1 MPDSGAAPPPAPGIK
16 GDVREAR
23 AHDSAVQQVTG
34 KARYVDD
41 IPKPPGLLSLYIAMS
56 DRAHARI
63 TSLDLEAVRRAP
75 GVALVLSSDDVPGT
89 NDIGPVVADEPL
101 FAEGEVLFHGQ
112 PIFAVAAESEEAAR
126 RAAAFASVEYEDLP
140 AHLTVE
146 DAMAAGMDLE
156 PEQVMARGDAT
167 SALKN
172 SPRRL
177 TGTLTIGG
185 QDHLYLEGQVAL
197 ALPGEDNDVH
207 VFSSTQNPTEVQHLT
222 ARLLGIPDAAVTV
235 EVRRMGGAFGG
246 KETQSTIMAAASA
259 LAAMRTGRPVECV
272 LDRDDDMRMTGKRH
286 DFIAQYEVGY
296 GEDGRLTATHF
307 ALASRCG
314 HATDLS
320 FAINDRAMFHADN
333 CYHYPAVRIASR
345 RLRTH
350 TVSNTAFRGFGGP
363 QGMLAAERMIDEVA
377 FELDRDPVDV
387 RLANLYADG
396 NRSLTP
402 YHQTVD
408 DCVAGALITELMDIA
423 RYRERRDEIDA
434 YNAASPVIK
443 KGIALTPVKFGISFT
458 TKHLNQAGA
467 LIHVYTDGSVHLNHG
482 GTEMGQGLMVKV
494 AQVVAHEFQIDI
506 DRIKVSST
514 RTDKVPNTSATAA
527 SSGSDLNGMAARNAA
542 QTIKERLVAFAAES
556 YGVSSEA
563 ILFEGNHVL
572 IGAERLTFAELVKKA
587 YLGRVSLSASGY
599 YRTPT
604 IDYDRAK
611 HRGHPF
617 YYFAYGAAVS
627 EVAIDTLT
635 GETRVLQTD
644 ILHDVGQSLNPA
656 IDLGQVEGG
665 FVQGMGW
672 LTSEELV
679 YDDNGVLRT
688 HAPSTYKIPT
698 AGDRPLRFNAELW
711 ASGRNKVQT
720 IHRSKAV
727 GEPPFMLAI
736 SVFSAITHAVTAAA
750 GGKVFPKLDAPAT
763 PERVLMA
770 IEDAK
775 ARAAGVDG
783 VNA

>member
-1 MPDSGAAPPPAPGIK
+1 MPDAGAAPPQAPRIK
-16 GDVREAR
+16 GDVKEAR
-23 AHDSAVQQVTG
+23 AHDSAIQQVTG

-56 DRAHARI
+56 ERAHARI
-63 TSLDLEAVRRAP
+63 ATLDLEPVRRAP
-75 GVALVLSSDDVPGT
+75 GVVLVISSDDIPGT
-89 NDIGPVVADEPL
+89 NDIGPVVADDPL
-101 FAEGEVLFHGQ
+101 FAEGEVLYHGQ
-112 PIFAVAAESEEAAR
+112 PLFAVAAETEEAAR
-126 RAAAFASVEYEDLP
+126 RAAALAHVVYEDLP
-140 AHLTVE
+140 ARLTIE
-146 DAMAAGMDLE
+146 EAMEAGMDLE
-156 PEQVMARGDAT
+156 PEQVMARGDANA
-167 SALKN
+167 ALDT

-177 TGTLTIGG
+177 TGALTIGG

-197 ALPGEDNDVH
+197 ALPGEDDDVH

-222 ARLLGIPDAAVTV
+222 ARLLGVPDASVTV

-259 LAAMRTGRPVECV
+259 LAATRTGRPVECL

-286 DFIAQYEVGY
+286 DFIARYDVGY
-296 GEDGRLTATHF
+296 DPDGRLTAAHF

-333 CYHYPAVRIASR
+333 CYHYPHVRIASR

-363 QGMLAAERMIDEVA
+363 QGMIAAERMIDEVA
-377 FELDRDPVDV
+377 FALGKDPVDV

-396 NRSLTP
+396 ERSLTP
-402 YHQTVD
+402 YHQSVD
-408 DCVAGALITELMDIA
+408 DCVAGQLIEELMEKSDYRA
-423 RYRERRDEIDA
+423 RREEVQA
-434 YNAASPVIK
+434 FNASSSVIK
-443 KGIALTPVKFGISFT
+443 RGIALTPVKFGISFT

-467 LIHVYTDGSVHLNHG
+467 LIHVYSDGSVHLNHG

-506 DRIKVSST
+506 DRIKISST
-514 RTDKVPNTSATAA
+514 CTDKVPNTSATAA
-527 SSGSDLNGMAARNAA
+527 SSGSDLNGMAALNAA
-542 QTIKERLVAFAAES
+542 RTIKERLIAFAAETFE
-556 YGVSSEA
+556 VTPEA
-563 ILFEGNHVL
+563 VQFMGNEVL
-572 IGAERLTFAELVKKA
+572 IGAERLSFPELVKKA
-587 YLGRVSLSASGY
+587 YLGRISLSATGY

-604 IDYDRAK
+604 IHYDRSQ

-635 GETRVLQTD
+635 GETRVLRTD
-644 ILHDVGQSLNPA
+644 ILHDVGESLNPA

-665 FVQGMGW
+665 FIQGMGW

-679 YDDNGVLRT
+679 YDNKGVLRT

-698 AGDRPLRFNAELW
+698 AGDRPLTFHAELW
-711 ASGRNKVQT
+711 ASGRNKMQT

-736 SVFSAITHAVTAAA
+736 SVFSAITHAVAEAA
-750 GGKVFPKLDAPAT
+750 GGEVFPHLDAPAT

-770 IEDAK
+770 VDEAK
-775 ARAAGVDG
+775 ARAASLDRVD
-783 VNA
+783 

>member
-1 MPDSGAAPPPAPGIK
+1 MPDAGAAPPPAPGIK
-16 GDVREAR
+16 GDVKEAR
-23 AHDSAVQQVTG
+23 AHDSAIQQVTG

-56 DRAHARI
+56 ERAHARVVA
-63 TSLDLEAVRRAP
+63 LDLEPVHRAP
-75 GVALVLSSDDVPGT
+75 GVVLVISSDDIPGT
-89 NDIGPVVADEPL
+89 NDIGPVVADDPL
-101 FAEGEVLFHGQ
+101 FAEGEVLYHGQ
-112 PIFAVAAESEEAAR
+112 PLFAVAAETEDAAR
-126 RAAAFASVEYEDLP
+126 RAAALAHVEYEDLP
-140 AHLTVE
+140 AHLTIE
-146 DAMAAGMDLE
+146 EAMDAGMDLE
-156 PEQVMARGDAT
+156 PEQVMARGDASAALDT
-167 SALKN
+167 S
-172 SPRRL
+172 PHRL
-177 TGTLTIGG
+177 TGALTIGG

-197 ALPGEDNDVH
+197 ALPGEDDDVH

-222 ARLLGIPDAAVTV
+222 ARLLGVPDASVTV

-259 LAAMRTGRPVECV
+259 LAATRTGRPVECR

-286 DFIAQYEVGY
+286 DFIARYDVGY
-296 GEDGRLTATHF
+296 DPDGRLTAAHF

-333 CYHYPAVRIASR
+333 CYHYPHVRIASR

-363 QGMLAAERMIDEVA
+363 QGMIAAERMIDEVA
-377 FELDRDPVDV
+377 FALGKDPVDV

-396 NRSLTP
+396 ERSLTP
-402 YHQTVD
+402 YGQSVD
-408 DCVAGALITELMDIA
+408 DCVAGQLIEELMGKA
-423 RYRERRDEIDA
+423 NYRTRRKEVQA
-434 YNAASPVIK
+434 FNASSAVIK
-443 KGIALTPVKFGISFT
+443 RGIALTPVKFGISFT

-467 LIHVYTDGSVHLNHG
+467 LIHVYSDGSVHLNHG

-527 SSGSDLNGMAARNAA
+527 SSGSDLNGMAALNAA
-542 QTIKERLVAFAAES
+542 RTIKERLIAFAAES
-556 YGVSSEA
+556 FEVAPEA
-563 ILFEGNHVL
+563 VQFLGNEVL
-572 IGAERLTFAELVKKA
+572 VGAERLSFAELVKKA
-587 YLGRVSLSASGY
+587 YLGRISLSATGY

-604 IDYDRAK
+604 IHYDRSQ

-635 GETRVLQTD
+635 GETRVLRID
-644 ILHDVGQSLNPA
+644 ILHDVGESLNPA

-665 FVQGMGW
+665 FIQGMGW

-679 YDDNGVLRT
+679 YDSKGVLRT

-698 AGDRPLRFNAELW
+698 AGDRPLTFNAELW

-736 SVFSAITHAVTAAA
+736 SVFSAITHAVTEAA
-750 GGKVFPKLDAPAT
+750 GGCVFPHLDAPAT

-770 IEDAK
+770 IEEAK
-775 ARAAGVDG
+775 ARAASLDRVD
-783 VNA
+783 